1 MCVVVSPIPTR
12 LYRRSASYPC
22 NKRTATHS
30 ILQPPSAVQPPLKK
44 KTTYHHQ
51 PAPPR
56 QQRKQQHQQ
65 RHRVRFSTSSSLH
78 IVANLTFH
86 YKHILWLTSEEIQ
99 RKKRK
104 IELFTYLL
112 KSKRIDKAE
121 FDEVLLMGL
130 EKHLHDDNSGNG
142 SDGGSGSSRQELFA
156 AVLNEQRRQANSCIQ
171 DVEALAMISRGMS
184 QRARDRARIIGVLQ
198 SL

>member
-1 MCVVVSPIPTR
+1 MCVVVSPISTR

-44 KTTYHHQ
+44 TTYHQQQ
-51 PAPPR
+51 PAAPR
-56 QQRKQQHQQ
+56 QQRKQHHHQ
-65 RHRVRFSTSSSLH
+65 HRVRFSTSSSLH
-78 IVANLTFH
+78 IVTNLTFH

-104 IELFTYLL
+104 IALFTYLL

-130 EKHLHDDNSGNG
+130 EKHLHDDNSSNG
-142 SDGGSGSSRQELFA
+142 SDGGSGGLFA
-156 AVLNEQRRQANSCIQ
+156 AVLNEQRRQANIGIQ

>member
-1 MCVVVSPIPTR
+1 MCVVVSPISTR

-44 KTTYHHQ
+44 TTYHQQQ
-51 PAPPR
+51 PAAPR
-56 QQRKQQHQQ
+56 QQRKQHHHQ
-65 RHRVRFSTSSSLH
+65 HRVTFSTSSSLH
-78 IVANLTFH
+78 IVTNLTFH

-156 AVLNEQRRQANSCIQ
+156 AVLNEQRRQSNFGIQ

>member
-44 KTTYHHQ
+44 KTTYHQQ

-56 QQRKQQHQQ
+56 QQRKQQRQ
-65 RHRVRFSTSSSLH
+65 HRVTFSTSSSLH
-78 IVANLTFH
+78 IVTNLTFH

-130 EKHLHDDNSGNG
+130 EKHLHDDYDSSSN
-142 SDGGSGSSRQELFA
+142 GSGSSRQELFA
-156 AVLNEQRRQANSCIQ
+156 AVLNEQRRQGNFDIQ

>member
-12 LYRRSASYPC
+12 LYRRSASCPC

-51 PAPPR
+51 PAPR
-56 QQRKQQHQQ
+56 RKQQQHQ
-65 RHRVRFSTSSSLH
+65 RHRVTFSTSSSLH
-78 IVANLTFH
+78 IVTNLTFH

-104 IELFTYLL
+104 IALFTYLL

-130 EKHLHDDNSGNG
+130 EKHLHDD
-142 SDGGSGSSRQELFA
+142 SDVESSTSGSGSSRQELFA
-156 AVLNEQRRQANSCIQ
+156 FVLNEQRRQANFGIQ

-184 QRARDRARIIGVLQ
+184 QCARDRARIIGVLQ

>member
-44 KTTYHHQ
+44 TTYHQQQ
-51 PAPPR
+51 PAAPR
-56 QQRKQQHQQ
+56 QQRKQHHHQ
-65 RHRVRFSTSSSLH
+65 HRVTFSTSSSLH
-78 IVANLTFH
+78 IVTNLTFH

-130 EKHLHDDNSGNG
+130 EKHLHDDYDSSSN
-142 SDGGSGSSRQELFA
+142 GSGSSRQEVFA
-156 AVLNEQRRQANSCIQ
+156 AVLNEQRRQANFGIQ